1 MTKAPLII
9 LSGPAGSGKTTV
21 AARVLAESGLPLRRA
36 ITATTR
42 PPRPGEQDG
51 VHYRFLDPATFAA
64 RVKTGEFL
72 EHATV
77 HGNFYGTPRSEV
89 EPHRDAGVGVML
101 VIDVQGAQQVR
112 RNCPDCV
119 SIFLLTS
126 SPAILEQR
134 LAERGQDDRESM
146 RRRLEMAKQELARA
160 GEYDYRVLNDEL
172 DAAVRDVIGIIR
184 ERFREGEHA

>member
-42 PPRPGEQDG
+42 PPRPGELNG
-51 VHYRFLDPATFAA
+51 VHYRFLEPSAFDEMLKA
-64 RVKTGEFL
+64 GEFL
-72 EHATV
+72 EHATN
-77 HGNFYGTPRSEV
+77 HGNRYGTPHNEV
-89 EPHRDAGVGVML
+89 EPFRAAGIGVML

-112 RNCPDCV
+112 RICPGCV

-126 SPAILEQR
+126 SPDVLERR
-134 LAERGQDDRESM
+134 LTERGQDDGESI
-146 RRRLEMAKQELARA
+146 RRRLATAKLELGRA
-160 GEYDYRVLNDEL
+160 SEYDYRVLNDDL
-172 DAAVRDVIGIIR
+172 DTAVAEVIRIIR
-184 ERFREGEHA
+184 DKFRE